1 MSTESTYTVGEGYV
15 PDVGGHSTGGAIAAA
30 AQAANAAAAQVREEA
45 AKIETA
51 AKDAIAKETDPQ
63 ARMAAADAEGLTQSS
78 GRTIDLGTDKGM
90 RELNGEMSAR
100 ATGIEQHAKDM
111 SKATPGVYRN
121 VPAGGVIT
129 TTTLEDTSNK
139 LSGDNVSIKAKD
151 GNLKGGTSLSDKTGI
166 SGQKHAPGLTGPR
179 LAAAPTGPGGM
190 GGGAAMMARRQT
202 INPIRANEKIAR
214 INGESAKRD
223 PNTPADMSRHD
234 HNALKYQDRQ
244 GEDTLKQQERF
255 MPKTPA
261 SAAMHNPMF
270 SMNMTMAPKGPTW
283 SGGEKMGTTTTED
296 GTA

>member
-15 PDVGGHSTGGAIAAA
+15 PDVGGHSSGGAIAAA
-30 AQAANAAAAQVREEA
+30 AQAANAAAATVREEA

-63 ARMAAADAEGLTQSS
+63 ARMADADAEGLTQSG

-90 RELNGEMSAR
+90 RELNGEMTAR

-111 SKATPGVYRN
+111 SKAQPGVYRN
-121 VPAGGVIT
+121 VPSGGVIT

-139 LSGDNVSIKAKD
+139 LSGENVSIKAKG
-151 GNLKGGTSLSDKTGI
+151 GNLKGGTSLSEKTGL
-166 SGQKHAPGLTGPR
+166 SGQKHAPGLAGPR
-179 LAAAPTGPGGM
+179 MAAVPTGPGGM
-190 GGGAAMMARRQT
+190 GGGAAMMAKRQT
-202 INPIRANEKIAR
+202 ISTGRADEKIAR
-214 INGESAKRD
+214 INGEVAKRD

-234 HNALKYQDRQ
+234 HNAMKYQDRQ
-244 GEDTLKQQERF
+244 GEDTFKQQERF

-261 SAAMHNPMF
+261 TAAMQN
-270 SMNMTMAPKGPTW
+270 SMYAMKMELNGPTPPTN
-283 SGGEKMGTTTTED
+283 KMFKED